1 MSGNFKQYEKKNGK
15 KAWMFNSLYLGMN
28 EDGKQVRITRRGFP
42 SMKAAKLEATKL
54 QAAFDRG
61 DYNKKPPEN
70 TFQEIY
76 ELWFESYKTTVKET
90 TSLTTDRL
98 MKSHALPVFG
108 KYKVSKIDIKLA
120 QKTINQWAA
129 KMSSYKIIL
138 QYCAKVMDFAINLEL
153 ITANPFAKVIRPSV
167 GDKQTEK
174 KLKFY
179 SVDEI
184 HQVMSYLES
193 KVIESKNGTL
203 IQKYFA
209 EYDLTL
215 YRLLAFSGLR
225 GGEAAALTFQDIA
238 FEAKTLTVSKTLSQV
253 KDGYAVS
260 SPKTKSSN
268 RTISLD
274 DKTLYLLKKWQ
285 LRQKEMMFANRQK
298 PSDYI
303 FVNLEG
309 KLMNRQDLY
318 QRSRRLAAAVGLH
331 NIGTHGWRHS
341 HASLLFESGV
351 SMKEAQERL
360 GHSSITQTMDTYTH
374 LGKKSQERTVEKVT
388 QFANF

>member
-1 MSGNFKQYEKKNGK
+1 MTKYVQYTKKNGTK
-15 KAWMFNSLYLGMN
+15 MWMISSMYLGRDSN
-28 EDGKQVRITRRGFP
+28 GKEIRVTRRGFA
-42 SMKAAKLEATKL
+42 SQKAAKLEAAKL
-54 QAAFDRG
+54 QTAFAKG
-61 DYNKKPPEN
+61 DFNKKAPEN

-98 MKSHALPVFG
+98 MKSHALPAFG
-108 KYKVSKIDIKLA
+108 NLKINKIDIKLA
-120 QKTINQWAA
+120 QKTINDWAS
-129 KMSSYKIIL
+129 KRSSYKIVL
-138 QYCAKVMDFAINLEL
+138 QYCSKVMEFAINLEL
-153 ITANPFAKVIRPSV
+153 ISTNPFAKVIRPNV
-167 GDKQTEK
+167 VDKQTEK

-179 SVDEI
+179 SVEEI
-184 HQVMSYLES
+184 QQVMIFLED
-193 KVIESKNGTL
+193 KAAEAKAGTL

-225 GGEAAALTFQDIA
+225 GGEAAALTFKDID
-238 FEAKTLTVSKTLSQV
+238 FEAKTITVSKTLSEV
-253 KDGYAVS
+253 KGGYAVS

-274 DKTLYLLKKWQ
+274 DKTLHLLKKWQ
-285 LRQKEMMFANRQK
+285 LRQKEMLFANRQK
-298 PSDYI
+298 PSEHI
-303 FVNLEG
+303 FVNIDG

-318 QRSRRLAAAVGLH
+318 QRSRRLAEAVGLH

-374 LGKKSQERTVEKVT
+374 LGKKSQERTVEKVA